1 MREKIRKLPFRKKL
15 LYSYLLLLLLFA
27 AAIVFYTVQQVR
39 HLMQLDMDY
48 MDQANQQINL
58 TLNMVAGSA
67 EKLRYL
73 HFSDET
79 MRTILMRPSENFTAE
94 ELWEAEDHIRN
105 LLAVETNLDS
115 YLLRATI
122 ETSDGRVYQ
131 SLVADEDRYLEQ
143 MRALAGQQEWVDTSQ
158 TFYTGVY
165 HLEINMVTYET
176 VTMITPVYD
185 TSQQDPIGMLYV
197 DLDFG
202 ILKEQL
208 DQMRQG
214 NAAPA
219 HFAILNREGVLYHS
233 AEQTE
238 DYPADL
244 DAAELYPEL
253 EELAK
258 RGGSDIR
265 MEIDHRTCSV
275 SVAYNEEAGWMLLQY
290 RPREDLYFEIL
301 PDILRIVG
309 VSAVVWGLLLALGL
323 LFVNQVSRPVRL
335 LSNVMGQVGQVK
347 SGEVPVIDE
356 KENIWEDEMGVLIS
370 SYNEMARRINEN
382 IIRSYMAE
390 LEQKRTELKMLQFQ
404 INPHFLY
411 NALNT
416 ISSIAVL
423 ENVDYIPQIADSLS
437 EIFRYNIK
445 GKNIVQ
451 IQEEL
456 QQVDNYLQ
464 IQNIRF
470 QGRFEVNVDI
480 PEEIRRCE
488 IIKFVLQPIVEN
500 SIYHGF
506 TEHRKKDRLK
516 ISGMRMEEDIF
527 LTVEDN
533 GCGMKE
539 EQVDELNRRLESG
552 TVSEL
557 TENARSIGLSN
568 VNARLKNFYGEMYG
582 IRVESRY
589 GEFTKI
595 ILRVKAVPPET
606 GG

>member
-202 ILKEQL
+202 IL
-208 DQMRQG
+208 
-214 NAAPA
+214 PP
-219 HFAILNREGVLYHS
+219 
-233 AEQTE
+233 T
-238 DYPADL
+238 
-244 DAAELYPEL
+244 
-253 EELAK
+253 
-258 RGGSDIR
+258 
-265 MEIDHRTCSV
+265 
-275 SVAYNEEAGWMLLQY
+275 
-290 RPREDLYFEIL
+290 
-301 PDILRIVG
+301 LR
-309 VSAVVWGLLLALGL
+309 
-323 LFVNQVSRPVRL
+323 
-335 LSNVMGQVGQVK
+335 
-347 SGEVPVIDE
+347 
-356 KENIWEDEMGVLIS
+356 
-370 SYNEMARRINEN
+370 
-382 IIRSYMAE
+382 
-390 LEQKRTELKMLQFQ
+390 
-404 INPHFLY
+404 
-411 NALNT
+411 
-416 ISSIAVL
+416 
-423 ENVDYIPQIADSLS
+423 
-437 EIFRYNIK
+437 
-445 GKNIVQ
+445 
-451 IQEEL
+451 
-456 QQVDNYLQ
+456 
-464 IQNIRF
+464 
-470 QGRFEVNVDI
+470 
-480 PEEIRRCE
+480 
-488 IIKFVLQPIVEN
+488 
-500 SIYHGF
+500 
-506 TEHRKKDRLK
+506 
-516 ISGMRMEEDIF
+516 
-527 LTVEDN
+527 
-533 GCGMKE
+533 
-539 EQVDELNRRLESG
+539 
-552 TVSEL
+552 
-557 TENARSIGLSN
+557 
-568 VNARLKNFYGEMYG
+568 
-582 IRVESRY
+582 
-589 GEFTKI
+589 
-595 ILRVKAVPPET
+595 
-606 GG
+606 

>member
-1 MREKIRKLPFRKKL
+1 MYK
-15 LYSYLLLLLLFA
+15 
-27 AAIVFYTVQQVR
+27 
-39 HLMQLDMDY
+39 
-48 MDQANQQINL
+48 
-58 TLNMVAGSA
+58 
-67 EKLRYL
+67 
-73 HFSDET
+73 
-79 MRTILMRPSENFTAE
+79 
-94 ELWEAEDHIRN
+94 
-105 LLAVETNLDS
+105 
-115 YLLRATI
+115 
-122 ETSDGRVYQ
+122 
-131 SLVADEDRYLEQ
+131 
-143 MRALAGQQEWVDTSQ
+143 
-158 TFYTGVY
+158 
-165 HLEINMVTYET
+165 
-176 VTMITPVYD
+176 
-185 TSQQDPIGMLYV
+185 
-197 DLDFG
+197 
-202 ILKEQL
+202 
-208 DQMRQG
+208 RQ
-214 NAAPA
+214 
-219 HFAILNREGVLYHS
+219 
-233 AEQTE
+233 
-238 DYPADL
+238 
-244 DAAELYPEL
+244 
-253 EELAK
+253 
-258 RGGSDIR
+258 
-265 MEIDHRTCSV
+265 
-275 SVAYNEEAGWMLLQY
+275 
-290 RPREDLYFEIL
+290 
-301 PDILRIVG
+301 
-309 VSAVVWGLLLALGL
+309 
-323 LFVNQVSRPVRL
+323 
-335 LSNVMGQVGQVK
+335 
-347 SGEVPVIDE
+347 
-356 KENIWEDEMGVLIS
+356 
-370 SYNEMARRINEN
+370 
-382 IIRSYMAE
+382 
-390 LEQKRTELKMLQFQ
+390 
-404 INPHFLY
+404 FLY

-500 SIYHGF
+500 SIHHGF